1 VSFGQMLAPA
11 LAAAN
16 TIVLKPP
23 ELAPFSCLRLGQI
36 ATEVGFPAGVV
47 NVVPGGPVGGDAL
60 VSHPGVDKIFF
71 TGSGATAKKIQA
83 SAAARLTPACFEL
96 GGKSARLVF
105 ADADLDQAAMHAVGA
120 AIGLAGQACIA
131 GTRVLVEDSVY
142 DDVLARMKAIAESVP
157 IGDPRDVSTVMG
169 PVISEGAVN
178 RIMGFVDRACASGS
192 GRLVTGG
199 RRLTGDLADGYFI
212 APTIFADMD
221 NTEEVTREEI
231 FGPVVSVLRFSTE
244 DEAVG
249 IANDTEYGLAAY
261 IETTNLQRAH
271 RVSAA
276 LDSGTVWINGFV
288 DLPVGAPF
296 GGVKQSGN
304 GRVGGIYGIQEFT
317 RAKNVWMS
325 L

>member
-1 VSFGQMLAPA
+1 
-11 LAAAN
+11 
-16 TIVLKPP
+16 
-23 ELAPFSCLRLGQI
+23 
-36 ATEVGFPAGVV
+36 
-47 NVVPGGPVGGDAL
+47 
-60 VSHPGVDKIFF
+60 
-71 TGSGATAKKIQA
+71 
-83 SAAARLTPACFEL
+83 
-96 GGKSARLVF
+96 
-105 ADADLDQAAMHAVGA
+105 MHAVGA

-221 NTEEVTREEI
+221 NTEEVTRQEI